1 MLEIQSKSLQ
11 WEISLHWFQIQA
23 VYCCHQ
29 SSMSPAFFV
38 IKLLAKYF
46 VCLLSLGAWKFT
58 FTHPEYFLISFK
70 LITPIAFYNLP
81 FTRLYFASSSPNV
94 VIDIFPCYFLLSLKK
109 ACLQDQILLGI
120 FCIFLTCLD
129 FVVLYFNPNWINLIF
144 FQRCLVLAR

>member
-1 MLEIQSKSLQ
+1 MCCSLGFYFFLLSLLMLEIQSKSLQ

-29 SSMSPAFFV
+29 SSMSPAFFM

-94 VIDIFPCYFLLSLKK
+94 VIDIFSVSFFTELEKSLPSRSNLVGYFLYFFNMFGFCCSL
-109 ACLQDQILLGI
+109 
-120 FCIFLTCLD
+120 F
-129 FVVLYFNPNWINLIF
+129 
-144 FQRCLVLAR
+144 